1 MTCARPFGK
10 QQEGRR
16 ALLKVN
22 SKMCFRLLVLIAVTL
37 WASALVQA
45 GEVRNMGGAKERALE
60 LFLTEKGADLDQ
72 MKAKKLF
79 EMVKAAYPEYQE
91 KEQQVEKAERQAGLS
106 FKQMYEKKMK
116 SAAPEQKED
125 PMASLMRRHKERILA
140 KRIKRAATTT
150 TSDGVESSPLPNES
164 GELRDSYQ
172 VLKEKLTEKETLPE
186 SLQNINLA
194 DLRSVKGQQEELKG
208 LVAKIREDVYGST
221 KANIAPSSTHKAA
234 HSNGEERKKKEE
246 GKKKASPMDDM
257 LSQLFQQA
265 KEQEELTA
273 KLMQQQQQK
282 PRAR

>member
-1 MTCARPFGK
+1 
-10 QQEGRR
+10 
-16 ALLKVN
+16 
-22 SKMCFRLLVLIAVTL
+22 MCFRLLMLIAVAFCAGT
-37 WASALVQA
+37 LVQA
-45 GEVRNMGGAKERALE
+45 GEVRKMGGAKERALE

-91 KEQQVEKAERQAGLS
+91 KEEEQQVEKAERQAGLS

-116 SAAPEQKED
+116 SSAPEQKED

-140 KRIKRAATTT
+140 KRIKRAAATTT
-150 TSDGVESSPLPNES
+150 TDGVEGSPLPNES

-172 VLKEKLTEKETLPE
+172 VLKEKLTEKEALPE

-194 DLRSVKGQQEELKG
+194 ELRTVKGQQEELKG
-208 LVAKIREDVYGST
+208 LVAKIREDVYRST
-221 KANIAPSSTHKAA
+221 KANVAPSSTHKAA
-234 HSNGEERKKKEE
+234 HSNGEEKKQKEE
-246 GKKKASPMDDM
+246 GKRNASPMDDM

-273 KLMQQQQQK
+273 RLMQQQQQK